1 MGWAI
6 TVRCTPATPFSI
18 GMPKPSLLYGRSISR
33 IIHLFCAS
41 TRWMSSNIPQ
51 QHGMSQSPEDPQIRL
66 MFPWRRGFLLLR
78 LI

>member
-6 TVRCTPATPFSI
+6 TVRCTPAIPFSI